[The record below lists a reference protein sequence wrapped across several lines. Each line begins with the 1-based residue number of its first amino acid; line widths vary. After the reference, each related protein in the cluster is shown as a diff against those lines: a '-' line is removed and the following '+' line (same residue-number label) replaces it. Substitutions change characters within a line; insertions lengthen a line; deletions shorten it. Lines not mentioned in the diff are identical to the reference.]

1 MEILNEKEYKLK
13 TIDNY
18 ETFVAIDGADDHYI
32 SSSGRLIRLFYN
44 QPVVIPQHT
53 DKEGNVIVDVLWNG
67 KNDITEEHAAHLVG
81 KAFLENE
88 GGCDFIWYKDGDRR
102 NINCRNLFYV
112 RDDEIQDVL
121 NNPER
126 ARIVSDSQ
134 HLMSY
139 YNFNYY
145 KLNQLYYNCFT
156 RCYKNY
162 DYIDN
167 KYYKDVEVCDEWQN
181 DKNSFYRWARENVY
195 GYPRT
200 LHLDKDIL
208 SIQTGK
214 RIYSPEN
221 CCFVPE
227 DINVL
232 FRSFCNNKDSI
243 KTNVNKDGKITYTVL
258 MFCGKGRSQSYKY
271 DTEEDALNAFKR
283 SKLTQIGIAYR
294 KLNDFGYDVPK
305 RLRDAVHEWYRA
317 VESGK
322 IEFET
327 SGLIQ

>member
-1 MEILNEKEYKLK
+1 
-13 TIDNY
+13 
-18 ETFVAIDGADDHYI
+18 
-32 SSSGRLIRLFYN
+32 
-44 QPVVIPQHT
+44 
-53 DKEGNVIVDVLWNG
+53 
-67 KNDITEEHAAHLVG
+67 
-81 KAFLENE
+81 
-88 GGCDFIWYKDGDRR
+88 
-102 NINCRNLFYV
+102 
-112 RDDEIQDVL
+112 
-121 NNPER
+121 
-126 ARIVSDSQ
+126 
-134 HLMSY
+134 MSY